1 MQATAANDGCW
12 RCAGPTQGGL
22 VCPQCQAPQAL
33 GADADLFA
41 VLGLTRRLAVDVADL
56 EQRWHHVSRAVH
68 PDRHQTAGDRDREL
82 SLAASAAANRA
93 YRTLREPIALGRYWL
108 ELHGR
113 PLGQDNNRVPAA
125 LAAEVFETQERL
137 EELREAEPAVRRRE
151 AQELH
156 DALDARLVALTA
168 ALRESYVAWDAGDPS
183 APAVLDELKTR
194 LSEIAYLRTLR
205 DDVAEVAEAEA

>member
-12 RCAGPTQGGL
+12 RCAGTTDGGL

-33 GADADLFA
+33 GPGADLFR
-41 VLGLTRRLAVDVADL
+41 VLGLDRRLSVDVADL
-56 EQRWHHVSRAVH
+56 ETRWHDVSRAVH
-68 PDRHQTAGDRDREL
+68 PDRHQTAGARDREL

-93 YRTLREPIALGRYWL
+93 YRTLREPIARGRYWL

-113 PLGQDNNRVPAA
+113 PLGKDNNRVPAA

-137 EELREAEPAVRRRE
+137 EELREADAAVRRRE
-151 AQELH
+151 AQALQ
-156 DALDARLVALTA
+156 DDLDARMADLVAT
-168 ALRESYVAWDAGDPS
+168 LREQYVVWDAADPA
-183 APAVLDELKTR
+183 APAVLDDLKTR

-205 DDVAEVAEAEA
+205 DDVAEAAES

>member
-1 MQATAANDGCW
+1 MHATAANDGCW
-12 RCAGPTQGGL
+12 RCAGPTDGGL

-33 GADADLFA
+33 GAGADLYA
-41 VLGLTRRLAVDVADL
+41 VLGLTRRLDVAVADL
-56 EQRWHHVSRAVH
+56 ETRWHDLSRAVH

-93 YRTLREPIALGRYWL
+93 YRTLREPVARGRYWL

-113 PLGQDNNRVPAA
+113 PLGQDNNRVPTA

-137 EELREAEPAVRRRE
+137 EELRDADPVVRRRE
-151 AQELH
+151 AQALL
-156 DALDARLVALTA
+156 DDLDARMQALVAS
-168 ALRESYVAWDAGDPS
+168 LRQQYVAWDAVDPA

-205 DDVAEVAEAEA
+205 DDVAEAAEA